1 MDRVAE
7 LMAVARIG
15 SKRYVSTSGL
25 RRRRA
30 ADGKEMVKIGA
41 ERDRSDRSA
50 DGGRTDFGETFRVHD
65 DKSGR
70 PAHRLGVL
78 TPRRRRWAWVAFVAL
93 LLYAPV
99 EAYLVNGPLAQYTM
113 PSDSWLL
120 SATVAGLVGFVLIVD
135 DIDRRKEARA
145 PTPVP
150 DEE

>member
-1 MDRVAE
+1 
-7 LMAVARIG
+7 
-15 SKRYVSTSGL
+15 
-25 RRRRA
+25 
-30 ADGKEMVKIGA
+30 MVKIGA

-65 DKSGR
+65 DNSGQ
-70 PAHRLGVL
+70 PARRLGVL
-78 TPRRRRWAWVAFVAL
+78 TPLRRRWAWVAFVAL

-99 EAYLVNGPLAQYTM
+99 EAYLVNGPFALYTM

-120 SATVAGLVGFVLIVD
+120 SATVAGLVGFVLIMD
-135 DIDRRKEARA
+135 DIERRKEGRVAP